1 MIPRYTQLYN
11 LKERLL
17 EFYENANF
25 KTDAEKN
32 FRNYSFTCGV
42 TFVANRTGEVQSVS
56 ASISAKT
63 DGERRAYLKKYGFE
77 LAKEC
82 TQKEITIPE
91 KWNDVYNDYNQIQ
104 KNQGFDLTDYKGQK
118 ATLYTYTVTNYKGDG
133 EYIVADMLVSG
144 GVLIGG
150 DICNPSAKDGFLIG
164 FKQNT

>member
-1 MIPRYTQLYN
+1 MKMLT
-11 LKERLL
+11 LKLTPKKIFGIILL
-17 EFYENANF
+17 LVGLIVI
-25 KTDAEKN
+25 
-32 FRNYSFTCGV
+32 SV

-104 KNQGFDLTDYKGQK
+104 KNQGFDLTDYKGGR
-118 ATLYTYTVTNYKGDG
+118 ATRETYGGRDDKGEG

>member
-1 MIPRYTQLYN
+1 MKMLT
-11 LKERLL
+11 LKLTPKKIFGIILL
-17 EFYENANF
+17 LVGLIVI
-25 KTDAEKN
+25 
-32 FRNYSFTCGV
+32 SV

-104 KNQGFDLTDYKGQK
+104 KNQGFD
-118 ATLYTYTVTNYKGDG
+118 
-133 EYIVADMLVSG
+133 
-144 GVLIGG
+144 
-150 DICNPSAKDGFLIG
+150 
-164 FKQNT
+164 

>member
-1 MIPRYTQLYN
+1 MKMLT
-11 LKERLL
+11 LKLTPKKIFGIVLL
-17 EFYENANF
+17 LVGLIVI
-25 KTDAEKN
+25 
-32 FRNYSFTCGV
+32 SV